1 MEGMPLAEARRVK
14 KLFSWSRDV
23 PVRIE
28 RIDSL
33 GVVAVEGMLDG
44 AESPEIKTVCLR
56 LLENSSIFIRTP
68 RQVVLKL
75 AQLISKELVRWM

>member
-1 MEGMPLAEARRVK
+1 MEGKPLAEARRVK

-23 PVRIE
+23 SVSAE
-28 RIDSL
+28 LMDSL

-44 AESPEIKTVCLR
+44 VESPEMETVCSR
-56 LLENSSIFIRTP
+56 LLENSSILIRTP

-75 AQLISKELVRWM
+75 AQLISKELVRRM

>member
-1 MEGMPLAEARRVK
+1 MEGKSLAEARRVK

-23 PVRIE
+23 SVSTDLM
-28 RIDSL
+28 DSL
-33 GVVAVEGMLDG
+33 GIVAVEGTLDG
-44 AESPEIKTVCLR
+44 VESPEIETVCLR
-56 LLENSSIFIRTP
+56 LLENSSILIRTP